1 MPKWYEENGNSRDVV
16 ISTKVRLS
24 RNLKKYPFS
33 AKLADSEAKQLVDE
47 VSGVCKENDILRG
60 ESLFCKIHEMNEMNR
75 IALAEKQIISPGMVN
90 KKQYSGLVMREDESA
105 EIMINEEDHLR
116 IQTICS
122 GMDIADAYKRANLID
137 DGLTE
142 HFDMAFDERYGY
154 LTSSPTNVGTGL
166 RVTYTLFLPALSSA
180 GKINTLV
187 SEISKYG
194 ITLCGL
200 FGEEDQN
207 YGDVFLVFNQRTL
220 GCSEQEILENL
231 NTLVMQIM
239 KQERVRREYVLT
251 RNYNIIEDQ
260 VYRAYGIL
268 KYTKQIDEK
277 DAVTLLSRIKF
288 GVDTGIIKLQD
299 EGNLYELIM
308 NVQSNV
314 LQAKLGKSIGTVS
327 RERERAEYINQNL
340 SELRMDQK

>member
-1 MPKWYEENGNSRDVV
+1 MPKWYEERGNSSDVV

-33 AKLADSEAKQLVDE
+33 AKLTDQEAKSLVDE
-47 VSGVCKENDILRG
+47 VSAVCTESDILHG
-60 ESLFCKIHEMNEMNR
+60 DTLACKIHEMNEMNR
-75 IALAEKQIISPGMVN
+75 VALAERQVLSPDMVN
-90 KKQYSGLVMREDESA
+90 KKQYSGLLMREDESA

-122 GMDIADAYKRANLID
+122 GMDITETYKRANEID
-137 DGLTE
+137 DDLTE
-142 HFDMAFDERYGY
+142 HFDVAFDERYGY

-166 RVTYTLFLPALSSA
+166 RVTYTLFLPALSAA

-220 GCSEQEILENL
+220 GCSEQEIIENL

-239 KQERVRREYVLT
+239 KQERVRREYVLA
-251 RNYNIIEDQ
+251 RNFNMIEDQ
-260 VYRAYGIL
+260 VFRAYGIL

-277 DAVTLLSRIKF
+277 DAVTLLSRIKL
-288 GVDTGIIKLQD
+288 GVDTGVIKLQN
-299 EGNLYELIM
+299 EGNLYEMIM

-314 LQAKLGKSIGTVS
+314 LQAKLGKSIGSVT
-327 RERERAEYINQNL
+327 RERLRAEYINQNL
-340 SELRMDQK
+340 SELKIEEK